1 VSLINGASACDV
13 FWQVGSSATI
23 GTYSD
28 FVGHIM
34 ADQSIALQ
42 AYATLDGSAMARIA
56 AVTLD
61 HNTITLEDCTADSS
75 GGGGSAVPD
84 AGGTLLLLGSGLA
97 ALLVFNRQSFS
108 CLIAG

>member
-1 VSLINGASACDV
+1 LINGASSCDV

-28 FVGHIM
+28 FAGHIM
-34 ADQSIALQ
+34 ADQSVALQ

-61 HNTITLEDCTADSS
+61 HNTITGSNCSLEN
-75 GGGGSAVPD
+75 GGGGNSGN
-84 AGGTLLLLGSGLA
+84 GGHPVSDTGGSLLLLGTGLA
-97 ALLVFNRQSFS
+97 GLVVFGRRTRSHT
-108 CLIAG
+108 